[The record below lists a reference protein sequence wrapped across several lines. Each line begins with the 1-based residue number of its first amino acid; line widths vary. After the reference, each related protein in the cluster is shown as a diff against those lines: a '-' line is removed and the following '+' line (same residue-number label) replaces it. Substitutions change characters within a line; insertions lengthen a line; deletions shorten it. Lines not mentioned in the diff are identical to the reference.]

1 MELLILVP
9 VVGFALGWQHWQDTT
24 ASSAILHSVS
34 AMILFLFV
42 ASLANLLL
50 PVSIF
55 LMAVGTALAAF
66 EGSRHVR
73 GQIAFPVPIGIFI
86 ALCVVYWF
94 FHSASLFFYY
104 DEFSHWGV
112 YLKEMLARNE
122 LWGADTNS
130 MHPRYLPGTSLWQY
144 FFALFSSKPEGAA
157 YLAQFTL
164 LLTPLLVLWENTSWR
179 QHYWLV
185 GVLVLVVVA
194 VSNFGHGF
202 TSLYVD
208 HLLGI
213 WFAGILLNFLYETD
227 DGPARKKLSYL
238 LPLVLVVLI
247 KTTGVFFVL
256 AAAGIITLLLLAGP
270 DKGAAPISRR
280 TVWSRAV
287 VFPVATVILCL
298 SILVVWN
305 LNRDSLEVGAGEG
318 SAGEVVSHLV
328 AGESIFDESQQIE
341 LTRRFIEVV
350 LHQQISK
357 DETSAQFNAFSYPA
371 MPVYTDRFRLTTASL
386 LGLSL
391 IALLLIWRTIV
402 PPKKRSLWA
411 IIAGCVWLTAVAYIV
426 VLYFGYRFV
435 SATENGLILS
445 SYVRYSHSML
455 LPVILFCFAPLLPA
469 FAGRHTPPVRLNEKI
484 AVGRHSLVF
493 SIALLALLIFEPPYL
508 EPIYVT
514 QQSPE
519 FRLQTETATSQL
531 REEIGESSL
540 WVFFPNN
547 FSNGLIGQI
556 LQYQLSPGRTHVE
569 QDAAVVFEDQELLRE
584 ELHNWEYAWFPA
596 SDPELD
602 AALERL
608 IGGPVTER
616 LYRIDGSNGQIH
628 FAPVTGVFTGS

>member
-1 MELLILVP
+1 
-9 VVGFALGWQHWQDTT
+9 
-24 ASSAILHSVS
+24 
-34 AMILFLFV
+34 
-42 ASLANLLL
+42 
-50 PVSIF
+50 
-55 LMAVGTALAAF
+55 
-66 EGSRHVR
+66 
-73 GQIAFPVPIGIFI
+73 VPIGIFI

-94 FHSASLFFYY
+94 FHSASLFVYY
-104 DEFSHWGV
+104 DEYSHWGV

-227 DGPARKKLSYL
+227 DRSARQKLSYL

-270 DKGAAPISRR
+270 DKGAAPIARH

-287 VFPVATVILCL
+287 VFPVTTVILCL

-305 LNRDSLEVGAGEG
+305 VNRDSLEVGAGEG

-328 AGESIFDESQQIE
+328 AGESIFDESQQVE
-341 LTRRFIEVV
+341 LTRRFIDVV

-402 PPKKRSLWA
+402 PPEKRLLWA
-411 IIAGCVWLTAVAYIV
+411 ISAGCVWLTAVAYIV

-455 LPVILFCFAPLLPA
+455 LPVVLFCFAPLLPA
-469 FAGRHTPPVRLNEKI
+469 FAGRHTSPVRLNEKI
-484 AVGRHSLVF
+484 VVGRHSLVF

-514 QQSPE
+514 QQPPE
-519 FRLQTETATSQL
+519 FRLQTEATTSQL

-584 ELHNWEYAWFPA
+584 ELHKWEYAWFPA

-616 LYRIDGSNGQIH
+616 LYRINVIDGQIR
-628 FAPVTGVFTGS
+628 FAPIAGVFAGS